1 MSAVSDIST
10 RHLYDSTDSL
20 LRFAMRADATVTG
33 LCGLAIAFFAD
44 PLSSMTGLTSA
55 VEYGLGVFFV
65 LYGLAV
71 FSLAALPNLRNAG
84 VAVVGANIAFTVAAV
99 GAAEAMPLTASGVA
113 ASMVSAVYTTVF
125 AALQYLGVRRL
136 ATA

>member
-1 MSAVSDIST
+1 MSAVSGIPT
-10 RHLYDSTDSL
+10 RRLYDATDSL
-20 LRFAMRADATVTG
+20 LRFALRADAIVTG

-44 PLSSMTGLTSA
+44 QLSWLTGLTPA

-65 LYGLAV
+65 LYGLV
-71 FSLAALPNLRNAG
+71 VYSLGALPNLRNAG
-84 VAVVGANIAFTVAAV
+84 IGVVGANVAFTV
-99 GAAEAMPLTASGVA
+99 GAIGATEAMPLTASGVA
-113 ASMVSAVYTTVF
+113 AALVSAVYTTTF